1 MTGIP
6 MILSSVWCVQHGNT
20 YVMYSLV
27 LLMMCR
33 VRGLMPVGS
42 FSSAWIRGISSPV
55 SRFFIITLARIS
67 WHTHTYTH
75 TPCQWPIN
83 DKSPASVQNHLWER
97 LWKKV
102 TWRLFVK
109 NEVEGELDDRRQQWR
124 PEWLK
129 PGFTGIMLLECIAI
143 SRKGNGKK
151 QPSWWPWPWPC
162 THTHTHTHAH
172 TPHQWALGPSRSAAS
187 VVLESHYRL
196 DLTPARHFPGNT
208 HKQTHTRWL
217 I

>member
-67 WHTHTYTH
+67 
-75 TPCQWPIN
+75 
-83 DKSPASVQNHLWER
+83 
-97 LWKKV
+97 
-102 TWRLFVK
+102 
-109 NEVEGELDDRRQQWR
+109 
-124 PEWLK
+124 
-129 PGFTGIMLLECIAI
+129 
-143 SRKGNGKK
+143 
-151 QPSWWPWPWPC
+151 
-162 THTHTHTHAH
+162 
-172 TPHQWALGPSRSAAS
+172 
-187 VVLESHYRL
+187 
-196 DLTPARHFPGNT
+196 
-208 HKQTHTRWL
+208 
-217 I
+217 